1 MASRQ
6 QLRRGPE
13 ALASSSLR
21 TLADP
26 SYNPAA
32 LQQPAPSVVPTSRT
46 ARKVALALPAAQLAI
61 GSLGAVALALV
72 SAAAALG
79 FLAGAAVLA
88 AGFLAFGWRT
98 ALVAAVPTGQGAFG
112 RLLLGL
118 GLKWLVIVAGLAL
131 ALSAE
136 RLEPLAVLAG
146 AVTGYLAYLLCLPW
160 LLR

>member
-1 MASRQ
+1 MLGGLVLSFAS
-6 QLRRGPE
+6 
-13 ALASSSLR
+13 AS
-21 TLADP
+21 
-26 SYNPAA
+26 
-32 LQQPAPSVVPTSRT
+32 
-46 ARKVALALPAAQLAI
+46 
-61 GSLGAVALALV
+61 
-72 SAAAALG
+72 AALG
-79 FLAGAAVLA
+79 FLAGSMVLA

-98 ALVAAVPTGQGAFG
+98 AWVATVPTGPGAFG

-118 GLKWLVIVAGLAL
+118 GLKWLVIAAGLAL

>member
-1 MASRQ
+1 M
-6 QLRRGPE
+6 
-13 ALASSSLR
+13 R

-32 LQQPAPSVVPTSRT
+32 LQQPAPIVVPTSRT
-46 ARKVALALPAAQLAI
+46 ARKAALAMPAVQLAI
-61 GSLGAVALALV
+61 GALGAVALGPV

-98 ALVAAVPTGQGAFG
+98 ALAASVPTAPGAFG
-112 RLLLGL
+112 RLLFGL
-118 GLKWLVIVAGLAL
+118 GLKWLVIAAGLAL

-146 AVTGYLAYLLCLPW
+146 AVAGYLAYLLCLPW